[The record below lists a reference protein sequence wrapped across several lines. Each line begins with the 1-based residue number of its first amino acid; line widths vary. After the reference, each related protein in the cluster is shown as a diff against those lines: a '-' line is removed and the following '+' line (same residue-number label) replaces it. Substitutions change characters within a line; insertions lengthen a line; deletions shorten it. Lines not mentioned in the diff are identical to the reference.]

1 MASNLVRMRYW
12 VLSAALGAAVLAG
25 LAGFAQTHK
34 VSKPEQVVR
43 AVGVY
48 EWTGDLAK
56 PKASR
61 FIPVSV
67 FIEGEFRDA
76 GVYVPRPVPFALETG
91 NIYELQDAGVPKG
104 TVELAYARHVQA
116 TDSSGEPLFNDGWIG
131 YGSYH
136 APALTASA
144 ALRPSKTPPVITT
157 SGGDGSKPHLTDK
170 SADKS
175 DSGAK
180 AGTDDPD
187 RPTMKRR
194 DSSDDSGANSPSA
207 KSGGNPADDP
217 DRPTM
222 KRRADD
228 DTTTTASSGGSSKD
242 DDVDRPTLKR
252 HSPEEMK
259 KAQKERD
266 SASVSGTGKSLN
278 DDPDRPTLHHQQTSK
293 ERELSELSGI
303 PAEMHQM
310 VAVSDAKRR
319 DTHPFVRPWADDTER
334 GMVLEKM
341 RAFARAQL
349 AAYKTPPE
357 GSVMVASGGASA
369 PAANSAQTESVG
381 AATAK
386 AEQDPGAPTLK
397 RGVPQQR
404 EELAAAP
411 APASTKTTTAK
422 TSAGAANVRMKRPVK
437 QTALAPAPLE
447 LLDEDLRG
455 YTLSY
460 GGAPT
465 FVYSAHT
472 GGTGSALRYVTVV
485 VQDNG
490 VGGSVSAS
498 GEGGLGELKLAL
510 ANVTDEAHLDRTPRM
525 RLVDVVDA
533 EASNRASLL
542 FELRATRSRQF
553 ALYRV
558 IAARPEQIF
567 ATGTTE

>member
-1 MASNLVRMRYW
+1 MRYRI
-12 VLSAALGAAVLAG
+12 LPAALGAAILAGWAG
-25 LAGFAQTHK
+25 LAQMHK

-56 PKASR
+56 PKGSR

-67 FIEGEFRDA
+67 FIEGEFQDA
-76 GVYVPRPVPFALETG
+76 GVYVARPVPFALETG

-116 TDSSGEPLFNDGWIG
+116 TDSSGDPLFNDGWIG
-131 YGSYH
+131 YGPYH
-136 APALTASA
+136 APRLTAA
-144 ALRPSKTPPVITT
+144 ALRPSKTLPAITT
-157 SGGDGSKPHLTDK
+157 SGGDSSKPHL
-170 SADKS
+170 SDKS

-180 AGTDDPD
+180 AGADDAD

-194 DSSDDSGANSPSA
+194 DSSGDSSA
-207 KSGGNPADDP
+207 GSGGTTSPASAGTPADDP

-222 KRRADD
+222 KRRTDD
-228 DTTTTASSGGSSKD
+228 TTTASSGGSSGGGSSD
-242 DDVDRPTLKR
+242 DDADRPTLKR
-252 HSPEEMK
+252 RSPEETK
-259 KAQKERD
+259 KVKDKDWDPATVL
-266 SASVSGTGKSLN
+266 STGKSLN

-303 PAEMHQM
+303 PADMHQM
-310 VAVSDAKRR
+310 VAVSDAKTR
-319 DTHPFVRPWADDTER
+319 DTHPFVRAWEDDTER
-334 GMVLEKM
+334 AMVLEKM

-349 AAYKTPPE
+349 AAYKTPP
-357 GSVMVASGGASA
+357 GGTVMVASGTGAS
-369 PAANSAQTESVG
+369 SAQAAHAAPTESVA

-397 RGVPQQR
+397 RGVPQHKD
-404 EELAAAP
+404 ESAAAAP
-411 APASTKTTTAK
+411 ATTSTKTTTAR
-422 TSAGAANVRMKRPVK
+422 TSAAPANVRMKRPIK
-437 QTALAPAPLE
+437 TTALAPVP

-465 FVYSAHT
+465 FVYTAHT
-472 GGTGSALRYVTVV
+472 DGTGSALRYVTIVA
-485 VQDNG
+485 QDNG
-490 VGGSVSAS
+490 VRADGSGVSTS
-498 GEGGLGELKLAL
+498 GQGGLGELKLAL
-510 ANVTDEAHLDRTPRM
+510 VNVTDEAHLDRTPRM

-542 FELRATRSRQF
+542 FELRANRSRQF

-558 IAARPEQIF
+558 IAAKPEQIF
-567 ATGTTE
+567 STGTTE